1 MIDCIENLAIVTEE
15 LNDREKKMS
24 EITIDSAQL
33 KELFKSAIVEML
45 RENKKEV
52 SDFLAEVIED
62 VAMERAIAE
71 GETTERVSREAIFK
85 LLEQKV

>member
-1 MIDCIENLAIVTEE
+1 
-15 LNDREKKMS
+15 MS

-62 VAMERAIAE
+62 VAMERSID
-71 GETTERVSREAIFK
+71 RF
-85 LLEQKV
+85 LLLF